1 MKAWTFT
8 LIGLAV
14 AFVLA
19 LTLGAV
25 PVEVD
30 RAFYELI
37 SSRGVVYHFR
47 LPRFL
52 VAVMAG
58 FNLAVAGAVLQSVM
72 RNPLASPDLVGI
84 TTGGGVAV
92 VAAILLGWQ
101 FHSTTL
107 PAIGFLGAAGAGALV
122 YILGRGGSR
131 ERLVLCG
138 VALASLGQ
146 AVITL
151 LLVSFAP
158 SAAEAMIWLKGSL
171 YSRGW
176 DHVWL
181 LAPWTLLGGL
191 IALLASFQMNA
202 LLLGES
208 TLLALGMRVDLVR
221 RYLIALA
228 VLLAGS
234 AVAIVG
240 TIGFVGLL
248 IPHAARMLV
257 GSDHRR
263 FLPLAGLL
271 GGTFLS
277 LSDTVGRV
285 VSPPLEIPAGLVT
298 ALIGAPY
305 FVYLL
310 VKRRVNW

>member
-1 MKAWTFT
+1 MKAWSAI
-8 LIGLAV
+8 LLGLAV
-14 AFVLA
+14 ALVLA

-25 PVEVD
+25 PVDFD
-30 RAFYELI
+30 RAFTELM

-52 VAVMAG
+52 VAIMAG

-92 VAAILLGWQ
+92 VGAILLGWQ

-107 PAIGFLGAAGAGALV
+107 PVIGFLGAALAGALV
-122 YILGRGGSR
+122 YCLGRGGGR
-131 ERLVLCG
+131 ERLILCG
-138 VALASLGQ
+138 VALACLGQ

-176 DHVWL
+176 QHVWL
-181 LAPWTLLGGL
+181 LAPWTLVGAL

-208 TLLALGMRVDLVR
+208 TLLALGMRVGQVR
-221 RYLIALA
+221 GYLIALA
-228 VLLAGS
+228 VMLAGS

-240 TIGFVGLL
+240 TVGFVGLL
-248 IPHAARMLV
+248 VPHAARMLV
-257 GSDHRR
+257 GTDHRR
-263 FLPLAGLL
+263 FLPLAGIM
-271 GGTFLS
+271 GGIFLS
-277 LSDTVGRV
+277 LSDTLGRV

-310 VKRRVNW
+310 VRRKVNW

>member
-1 MKAWTFT
+1 MRVWTGT
-8 LIGLAV
+8 LVALLV
-14 AFVLA
+14 AFVLS
-19 LTLGAV
+19 LVLGAV
-25 PVEVD
+25 SLEPE
-30 RAFYELI
+30 RAFYELL
-37 SSRGVVYHFR
+37 SGSGVVYHFR

-58 FNLAVAGAVLQSVM
+58 FNLALAGAVLQSVM

-92 VAAILLGWQ
+92 VGAILLGWQ
-101 FHSTTL
+101 FHSTSL
-107 PAIGFLGAAGAGALV
+107 PIIGFLGAALAGALV
-122 YILGRGGSR
+122 YRLGRGGGR
-131 ERLVLCG
+131 ERLILCG

-146 AVITL
+146 AFITL

-176 DHVWL
+176 EHVWM
-181 LAPWTLLGGL
+181 LAPWTVVG
-191 IALLASFQMNA
+191 ALVAFLASHQMNA

-208 TLLALGMRVDLVR
+208 TLLALGMKVGRVR
-221 RYLIALA
+221 AYLIALA

-240 TIGFVGLL
+240 TVGFVGLL
-248 IPHAARMLV
+248 VPHAARMLV
-257 GSDHRR
+257 GTDHRR
-263 FLPLAGLL
+263 FLPLAGLM

-277 LSDTVGRV
+277 CSDTIGRI

-298 ALIGAPY
+298 ALVGAPY

-310 VKRRVNW
+310 VQRKVNW